1 MADSMFISMPLPRR
15 HGKTIDCDAIAGSP
29 WRAPVAVRLLD
40 LWELW
45 RLFVVQS
52 AIAWTVPPFAWRHVA
67 GALGATNVLLH
78 RATISRRLAP
88 LQRILQDSPD
98 LPTALQIEVGISAGK
113 YEERFQY
120 LRAHRPGGWEPQI
133 RIHGAEHVEAQRQAG
148 RGIVFWGGSFAFH
161 DLISKVAMHRLGL
174 DIFHYT
180 RPVHGL
186 SHTRFGI
193 RFLNPVRTS
202 VELRYLEAR
211 VCAEVN
217 ISEAVNVLKGA
228 VEKGAAVS
236 MKLGSRGRRKA
247 AVQFLGGRLEVATGT
262 VALTQRWGAALL
274 PTFTLRRPDG
284 SFDFIIGAPLESDEP
299 DPERRVLDIVQRY
312 VDQLLPLVKAE
323 PLQWRG
329 WRFVLPPP

>member
-1 MADSMFISMPLPRR
+1 MADSMFISTPLPLR
-15 HGKTIDCDAIAGSP
+15 HGKTIDCDAIGGSP

-52 AIAWTVPPFAWRHVA
+52 AIAWIVPPSAWRHVA
-67 GALGATNVLLH
+67 AALGAMNVLVH
-78 RATISRRLAP
+78 RITISRRLGP
-88 LQRILQDSPD
+88 LQRVLQDSPD
-98 LPTALQIEVGISAGK
+98 LPTALQIEAGISAGK

-133 RIHGAEHVEAQRQAG
+133 RIHGAEHVEAQRQAR
-148 RGIVFWGGSFAFH
+148 RGIVFWGSSFAFH
-161 DLISKVAMHRLGL
+161 DLISKIAMHRLGL

-211 VCAEVN
+211 VSAEVN
-217 ISEAVNVLKGA
+217 ISEATNVLKDA
-228 VEKGAAVS
+228 MEKGAAVS
-236 MKLGSRGRRKA
+236 MKVGIRGRRKA
-247 AVQFLGGRLEVATGT
+247 SVQFLGGRLELATGA

-299 DPERRVLDIVQRY
+299 DPERRVLDIAQRY
-312 VDQLLPLVKAE
+312 VDQLLPLVKSE

-329 WRFVLPPP
+329 WRFVSPP

>member
-1 MADSMFISMPLPRR
+1 MFISKPLPRR
-15 HGKTIDCDAIAGSP
+15 RGKTIDCDAIAGSP
-29 WRAPVAVRLLD
+29 WRAPRAVRALD
-40 LWELW
+40 LWEVL

-52 AIAWTVPPFAWRHVA
+52 AIAWTVPAFAWPHVA
-67 GALGATNVLLH
+67 GALGDMQVRLH
-78 RATISRRLAP
+78 RRGISRRLAP
-88 LQRILQDSPD
+88 LQRILQDAPD
-98 LPTALQIEVGISAGK
+98 LPSAIQIEAGISAGK

-120 LRAHRPGGWEPQI
+120 LRAHRPGGWEPRI
-133 RIHGAEHVEAQRQAG
+133 HIHGAEHVEAQRQAG
-148 RGIVFWGGSFAFH
+148 RGIVFWGSSFAFH
-161 DLISKVAMHRLGL
+161 DLISKIAMHRLGL

-186 SHTRFGI
+186 SNTRFGV

-217 ISEAVNVLKGA
+217 IAGAMNVLKGV
-228 VEKGAAVS
+228 VEKGGAVS
-236 MKLGSRGRRKA
+236 MKLGNRGRRQA
-247 AVQFLGGRLEVATGT
+247 AVPFLGGKLELATGA
-262 VALTQRWGAALL
+262 VALTERWGAALL

-284 SFDFIIGAPLESDEP
+284 SFDFIIGAPLESNEP
-299 DPERRVLDIVQRY
+299 DPERRVLAIAERY
-312 VDQLLPLVKAE
+312 VDQLLPVVKAE